1 MKKEVLIA
9 IFVGL
14 SMGLIITFGVYRV
27 TNTMTEKP
35 VAEFTELTQ
44 ETQATAT
51 PTVLAL
57 HNPEDGTI
65 QTETELTVTGTTIA
79 NSFIVVF
86 VNDEDYLSSSDESG
100 NFAIKVTLAEGENI
114 IKTHVLDVNGT
125 SVTEERL
132 VVVSD
137 AFEKLEAAQ
146 AELEARQATES
157 AQETKENENSESN
170 Q

>member
-27 TNTMTEKP
+27 KNTITEKP
-35 VAEFTELTQ
+35 ITELITQ
-44 ETQATAT
+44 TETEATAT

-65 QTETELTVTGTTIA
+65 QTEKELTVTGTTIA
-79 NSFIVVF
+79 NTFIIVF
-86 VNDEDYLSSSDESG
+86 VNDDDYVSTSDESG
-100 NFAIKVTLAEGENI
+100 NFAIKVSLVDAENFIRVHVIDENSSA
-114 IKTHVLDVNGT
+114 VV
-125 SVTEERL
+125 EERL

-146 AELEARQATES
+146 KELEAQQATAS
-157 AQETKENENSESN
+157 AENQDENPGETNE
-170 Q
+170 